1 MSVEE
6 ETNALG
12 GVTEDISIA
21 ERVEV
26 VIQKYVTLSI
36 IGGYY
41 STAAW
46 HMGPLADVQ
55 WITSDEKFAGI
66 RKRQYHGG

>member
-1 MSVEE
+1 MPRDVKKVQSIAFINHKDMSVEE

-41 STAAW
+41 STAA
-46 HMGPLADVQ
+46 
-55 WITSDEKFAGI
+55 
-66 RKRQYHGG
+66 